1 MIELTYLG
9 ETTREDLLEPINLS
23 AHNISQVIDV
33 QQAHISEISRGQRGI
48 SAETL
53 LLLDRFF
60 GLSDGYRLRLQRDHD
75 TYKARRALAEKLMQ
89 VHPYPRL
96 KETAA

>member
-9 ETTREDLLEPINLS
+9 ETTREDLLEPMNLS
-23 AHNISQVIDV
+23 AHNLSQAIDV
-33 QQAHISEISRGQRGI
+33 QQAHISEIPRGQRGI
-48 SAETL
+48 SAKTL

-60 GLSDGYRLRLQRDHD
+60 GLSDGYRLRLQRSHD

-96 KETAA
+96 KETVA